1 MASVLS
7 GMDAMDIHVVVD
19 TTTAGLD
26 SARAHARALIAR
38 ADEIESLR
46 GALRG
51 RSTDQDGSST
61 AIVSSTELAV
71 VSSTELAVVSSSSTE
86 DDSTDYASRL
96 AAAQAVVLHTPARPP
111 LRLGERDAR
120 AGFLPAAA
128 MERRRQPKRRSDE
141 AMADAP
147 TDPTD
152 TPASTAMVVHEEGP
166 ILPATKRL
174 RLPHSAPM
182 TAEDDGL

>member
-71 VSSTELAVVSSSSTE
+71 VSSSSIE
-86 DDSTDYASRL
+86 DNSTDYASGL

-152 TPASTAMVVHEEGP
+152 TPASTAMVVHEEDP